1 MLEMSSLSK
10 MPSSEWHPSL
20 TLVKTK
26 AFFFSKKKKNSKW
39 VPGGIDKLVFFDHVK
54 VYPPAETRI
63 IKKPR
68 RLREWLTYSINQLTI

>member
-26 AFFFSKKKKNSKW
+26 AFFSKKKELKMSPRRNWQVS
-39 VPGGIDKLVFFDHVK
+39 FFDHVK